1 MPKGVTR
8 ILGISGSPRAE
19 GNTDILVREALRL
32 LAEGTG
38 AATEFLRISDYAI
51 EPCRGC
57 RGCMQLGHC
66 VIAGDQFEAVMAR
79 LFAADLLVLG
89 APVYWLGPPGPTKDF
104 IDRTHGYYRNHSLLR
119 GKRALLLSVATDS
132 GFDSHEAILRS
143 WLQVYGAEILGAV
156 RVFSCEK
163 GEVLGR
169 PEEFAKVTRLVEA
182 ALARL

>member
-1 MPKGVTR
+1 MAQVTQ

-38 AATEFLRISDYAI
+38 AATEFLRISDHDI

-57 RGCMQLGHC
+57 RACMQLGHC
-66 VIAGDQFEAVMAR
+66 AIAGDQFEAVMAR

-89 APVYWLGPPGPTKDF
+89 APVYWLGPPGPMKDF
-104 IDRTHGYYRNHSLLR
+104 IDRTHGYYRDHSLLR
-119 GKRALLLSVATDS
+119 GKRALLVSVATDS
-132 GFDSHEAILRS
+132 GFESHEAILRS
-143 WLQVYGAEILGAV
+143 WLEVYGAEILGAA

-169 PEEFAKVTRLVEA
+169 PAELAKVRRLVGA